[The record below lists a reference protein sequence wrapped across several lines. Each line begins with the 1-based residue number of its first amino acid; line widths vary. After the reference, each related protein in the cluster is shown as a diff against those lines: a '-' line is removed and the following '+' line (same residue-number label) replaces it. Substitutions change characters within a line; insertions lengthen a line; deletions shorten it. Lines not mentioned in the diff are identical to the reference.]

1 VGAGTDGTRV
11 STHAPF
17 QTLQWM
23 LDGKTARGIALRAK
37 EHTPNREQ
45 ALRMHTLG
53 SAWFSADEDK
63 RGSLEK
69 GKWADLLILDQDYF
83 SIPEDRIA
91 TIRPVL
97 TMVGGKVSYAAEP
110 YSGLAAK

>member
-1 VGAGTDGTRV
+1 
-11 STHAPF
+11 
-17 QTLQWM
+17 M
-23 LDGKTARGIALRAK
+23 LDGKTAKGIPLRAK

-53 SAWFSADEDK
+53 SAWFSADEER

-83 SIPEDRIA
+83 QVPEARIA
-91 TIRPVL
+91 TIKPLL
-97 TMVGGKVSYAAEP
+97 TMVGGKISYAAAP
-110 YSGLAAK
+110 YSELENK